1 MFQKRLKSPQPS
13 TLWRYLVFK
22 KYSSNFCNSRGY
34 SVVGILVASVIGSIM
49 IMGVG
54 KMISNIGDGVTEFRK
69 ESNRMGLVSQ
79 IDEMFSRLSC
89 EPIFSKSIDVND
101 LKSGVSPIEFSKLKD
116 GNNTKILDIK
126 RDKEKRMY
134 DLEGHSAFKLSC
146 QEGAGCDCS
155 SSPTCSKSWVL
166 SLFTMSYK
174 NNLPVYKEVLNKE
187 FVINYDSSGSFTCDF
202 GGGAP
207 PPAPLPP
214 LPPLT
219 PASPIGCAR
228 GGGTWDRGAC
238 VCTGGRTW
246 DGSSCVCPEG
256 MIWGISHCISSF
268 VPPPTPPRP
277 PILRPPPS
285 GGGDTPTCT
294 GGRIWNGS
302 SCVCPGSG
310 ETWNGVTCVED
321 TAPK

>member
-1 MFQKRLKSPQPS
+1 
-13 TLWRYLVFK
+13 
-22 KYSSNFCNSRGY
+22 
-34 SVVGILVASVIGSIM
+34 
-49 IMGVG
+49 MGVG

-202 GGGAP
+202 GGG
-207 PPAPLPP
+207 
-214 LPPLT
+214 T
-219 PASPIGCAR
+219 PVLAAA
-228 GGGTWDRGAC
+228 D
-238 VCTGGRTW
+238 CTGGRTW
-246 DGSSCVCPEG
+246 NGSACECPSGEV
-256 MIWGISHCISSF
+256 WLPAPAKRCISCAPFLNTLIRSLYQGHGNTYGLSAEEWRNF
-268 VPPPTPPRP
+268 LFHGNLNRC
-277 PILRPPPS
+277 
-285 GGGDTPTCT
+285 CT
-294 GGRIWNGS
+294 GGRIWLPAVVSLRYGCICRNGGWWS
-302 SCVCPGSG
+302 GSPRSCRCGRGATWDEDLNHCVCDIPTDSYIEGHAGFTVLAKG
-310 ETWNGVTCVED
+310 EVFDDPAECGRLFKIRN
-321 TAPK
+321 